1 MSGWGWPRLI
11 AHRCGGA
18 LAPENTLA
26 GLGVAARLGCV
37 AVEFDVM
44 LSGDGVPVLI
54 HDETLDRVAGRPG
67 QVSRLAA
74 DELLATDVGRCFHP
88 AFNGETIPGLEAA
101 LLRCRQLGLSANLEI
116 KPAAGFEVETGRVV
130 GGVLAAAH
138 SAGLPPL
145 LLSSFSAQALEAAA
159 LEVEALP
166 RAFLATSF
174 DAQALATA
182 RRLACVS
189 LNLGRRDLQAAHV
202 AVVRDAGLR
211 TMVYTVNSPEEAR
224 RLAGWG
230 VSGVFS
236 DRPELLLPDC
246 SIP

>member
-1 MSGWGWPRLI
+1 MSRWGWPRLVV
-11 AHRCGGA
+11 HRCGGA

-88 AFNGETIPGLEAA
+88 AFSGETIPALEAA

-130 GGVLAAAH
+130 GSFLAAAH

-166 RAFLATSF
+166 RAFLTTRF
-174 DAQALATA
+174 DAQALAPS
-182 RRLACVS
+182 RLCVAES
-189 LNLGRRDLQAAHV
+189 WQV
-202 AVVRDAGLR
+202 
-211 TMVYTVNSPEEAR
+211 
-224 RLAGWG
+224 RLAGG
-230 VSGVFS
+230 SCGGSARCRFAYPGIHRQFSGRGAAFGRVGCERCFF
-236 DRPELLLPDC
+236 RPSRAPAA
-246 SIP
+246 